1 MELGGNIFLE
11 NFDEVESGK
20 LIVVKKVVGNYTK
33 NISEKAK
40 NFKKITISLKKSS
53 AFEIEAKVEAD
64 KEISSI
70 AKEDN
75 LFFALDKALSEILD
89 KAA

>member
-40 NFKKITISLKKSS
+40 NFKKITINLKKSS

-64 KEISSI
+64 KEISSTS
-70 AKEDN
+70 KEDN